1 MNAYTPAEWIRLLP
15 VAGMLGALLLAGLLA
30 RGGRLRA
37 LCWLAGP
44 AAIAGTHWLLLH
56 EPAGVR
62 MLALCLLLFFWMKA
76 VVTAS
81 QPTRSP
87 AVPWLAWAL
96 FWPGMRSSP
105 GKALAGAS
113 AFCFRGCACIVLG
126 VGCIV
131 AGHFVWR
138 FTGNGWLA
146 APLLLAGVSLCLHY
160 GLFGVI
166 AWAWGRK
173 PLFRNPFAA
182 ASLRDFWGRRWNIA
196 YTEMMQEA
204 VQRPLRKRPRLATA
218 TIFVFSGLLHE
229 VAISLPVMAGF
240 GLPTLY
246 FVLQALAMAGER
258 RLFTPGTALARIW
271 TVLWVVVPLPLVFHP
286 WFVRGVVWPIGGVS

>member
-1 MNAYTPAEWIRLLP
+1 MNAYTPADWIMLLP
-15 VAGMLGALLLAGLLA
+15 VAGMLGAFLLLGLLA

-37 LCWLAGP
+37 LCWLSGP
-44 AAIAGTHWLLLH
+44 AAIAGIHWLLLA

-62 MLALCLLLFFWMKA
+62 MLALCLVLLFWMKA

-81 QPTRSP
+81 QPARLDAP
-87 AVPWLAWAL
+87 HWLAWATL
-96 FWPGMRSSP
+96 WPGMRNTPS
-105 GKALAGAS
+105 KAKGS
-113 AFCFRGCACIVLG
+113 FVVGCVCIVLG
-126 VGCIV
+126 VVSTI

-138 FTGNGWLA
+138 FSDNPWLA
-146 APLLLAGVSLCLHY
+146 SPLLLAGISLCLHY

-204 VQRPLRKRPRLATA
+204 VQRPLRTRPRVATL

-246 FVLQALAMAGER
+246 FVLQAIAMAPEK
-258 RLFTPGTALARIW
+258 RLFTPGTWPARAW
-271 TVLWVVVPLPLVFHP
+271 TAFWVILPLPLVFHP
-286 WFVRGVVWPIGGVS
+286 WFLRGVVWPIGGVA